1 MFVFLHL
8 SSVRFKICTMT
19 HSRKSCKLQQHL
31 LLMWTYFSVTVT
43 DKIVTNTVLAE
54 SNMVDM
60 KNVDC
65 CTDWNY
71 CSSG

>member
-1 MFVFLHL
+1 
-8 SSVRFKICTMT
+8 
-19 HSRKSCKLQQHL
+19 
-31 LLMWTYFSVTVT
+31 MWTYFSVTVT